1 MSFTICNKF
10 LLSSLTLLL
19 VYLPEMFIRLPQVS
33 PVFLQPS
40 LSGSLTETGLLLHPI
55 IWIFWKHYFWF
66 QHRQLIIHIY
76 DLQSPR
82 RLQDVPSERVH
93 GRGGKMPAQTWGFP
107 APNFSNEPQ
116 LLALNNSS
124 TSPLPRT
131 RCPETRCI
139 CPLWPWVP
147 WSETAMSPVT
157 SMLTGYIFFRL
168 ISSS

>member
-40 LSGSLTETGLLLHPI
+40 LSGSLTETGLLLHPV

-76 DLQSPR
+76 DLQSQEGFRMYPVREFTDERQNASSDMGILDTPVFLLLKHIAWICVQKDIKVLCFGEKVGSR
-82 RLQDVPSERVH
+82 RNH
-93 GRGGKMPAQTWGFP
+93 
-107 APNFSNEPQ
+107 
-116 LLALNNSS
+116 
-124 TSPLPRT
+124 
-131 RCPETRCI
+131 
-139 CPLWPWVP
+139 
-147 WSETAMSPVT
+147 
-157 SMLTGYIFFRL
+157 
-168 ISSS
+168 